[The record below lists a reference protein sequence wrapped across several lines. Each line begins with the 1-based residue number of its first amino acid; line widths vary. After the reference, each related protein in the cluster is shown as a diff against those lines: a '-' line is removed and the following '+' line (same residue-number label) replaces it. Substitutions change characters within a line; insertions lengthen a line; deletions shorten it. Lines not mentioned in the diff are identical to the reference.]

1 MPSKRISTGYA
12 GSVSLSGSRR
22 TAMSMPLSATLS
34 TPRNPKARTAAEPA
48 NRAHSKASTRAVTTS
63 NTQGGPNTPPHF
75 RHRIATLAAGP
86 VPHRGQAVRSGS
98 PLGTDSRNTG
108 PRSTAPASAPS
119 RAPATAQVKFIIR
132 NVCGRLYKP
141 MAAGAVPLWV
151 LLDICGSETNMPYST
166 AAISACAR
174 LVAPSFWY
182 SLAT

>member
-75 RHRIATLAAGP
+75 RHRIATLATGP

-108 PRSTAPASAPS
+108 PRSAAPASAPS
-119 RAPATAQVKFIIR
+119 RAPATAQAKFIIR
-132 NVCGRLYKP
+132 NVCGWLYKP
-141 MAAGAVPLWV
+141 MAAGAVPLWA